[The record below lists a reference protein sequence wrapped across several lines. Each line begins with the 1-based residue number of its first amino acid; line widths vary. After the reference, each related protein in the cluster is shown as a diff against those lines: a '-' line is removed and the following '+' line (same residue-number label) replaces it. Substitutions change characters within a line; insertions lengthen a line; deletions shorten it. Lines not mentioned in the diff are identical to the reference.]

1 MKHQHSGL
9 RLVPKAAIFA
19 AAMAIALAAPLQA
32 AAAIAGASGDTP
44 LRYAADW
51 YQSFAPRT
59 ALDMV
64 RQTPGFTLDEG
75 AVRRGLSGAV
85 GNLLVDG
92 RRPSAKEQTLEEILQ
107 RIPAAQV
114 QGIEILRGAQT
125 AGDASGQAVLLNVIR
140 TPFTGQGV
148 GSMGFEY
155 AQQHRPMPNGWMA
168 WTGRAH
174 AIDYAVGAST
184 YSLRRELP
192 GTRELTDA
200 AGNST
205 GTRRDTSPR
214 DFGEYTVNGEA
225 ALELG
230 GGRLRMTGQA
240 HYERYH
246 EDSVIDTYDT
256 AEIPV
261 GSNFNPYTESRRSAE
276 FGGHFDREVGAW
288 NLSSILL
295 LTRGRFASDVTSTS
309 SDATGVPVY
318 QYAQQLERDSG
329 ESILRGTL
337 ARDLGSSQRLE
348 LGVEGALNTL
358 DAVLAATQD
367 FGGGTVPVDVPNS
380 NVLIEEKRAEAFV
393 NHSWRLDER
402 WSLDWR
408 LAGEFSRLDFSGQD
422 LSEDID
428 QVVKLAYAKPS
439 VQLTRSFGKSNQLRA
454 RVYRDVG
461 QLEFNDFVSSLSL
474 ADERVEGGNP
484 DLKPQTSWDAE
495 LAADLRLG
503 ADIALTLAAFHRWVS
518 DTADFVPVGPPDQLV
533 DAPGN
538 IGDGRIYG
546 LHVTARAPLKVLR
559 GASLTFDGTRQDSRV
574 TDPLTGE
581 TRGISE
587 FPQWQLAAGFRQDL
601 PRLAWGLSYTQKSAL
616 SSYLLEEIDRERV
629 SPSLDAFFE
638 LSLARGMRL
647 RFTAV
652 SLLGQPE
659 LRDRRFYAPDRRGAF
674 EHAERGERDPGT
686 WYQMSISGSF

>member
-1 MKHQHSGL
+1 MKSQYLGL
-9 RLVPKAAIFA
+9 RLIPKAA
-19 AAMAIALAAPLQA
+19 AIAALAAVIVAPLQA
-32 AAAIAGASGDTP
+32 ADTIVASTEGAP
-44 LRYAADW
+44 LRYGADW
-51 YQSFAPRT
+51 YRSFAPRT

-64 RQTPGFTLDEG
+64 RQTPGVSLDEG
-75 AVRRGLSGAV
+75 QSRRGLSGAV
-85 GNLLVDG
+85 GNVLVDG
-92 RRPSAKEQTLEEILQ
+92 RRPSAKEQTLEEILR
-107 RIPAAQV
+107 RIPAGQV

-148 GSMGFEY
+148 GSLGFEY
-155 AQQHRPMPNGWMA
+155 AQQHRPMPNGFMA

-192 GTRELTDA
+192 GTRDLTDA
-200 AGNST
+200 HGNST
-205 GTRRDTSPR
+205 GTRRDISPR

-225 ALELG
+225 ASGLG

-256 AEIPV
+256 YDIADEFA
-261 GSNFNPYTESRRSAE
+261 GSTFNPYTESRRNAE
-276 FGGHFDREVGAW
+276 FGGHFDREFGDW
-288 NLSSILL
+288 NLSSVLL

-309 SDATGVPVY
+309 TDSIGRPVY
-318 QYAQQLERDSG
+318 RYAQELERDSG

-337 ARDLGSSQRLE
+337 ARALGSAQRLE
-348 LGVEGALNTL
+348 IGIEGALNTL
-358 DAVLAATQD
+358 DAVLVATQD

-380 NVLIEEKRAEAFV
+380 NVLIEEERAEAFV
-393 NHSWRLDER
+393 NHSWRIDAR

-408 LAGEFSRLDFSGQD
+408 LAGEFSRLDFSGD
-422 LSEDID
+422 SD
-428 QVVKLAYAKPS
+428 QVEYLVYAKPS
-439 VQLTRSFGKSNQLRA
+439 VQLTRSFGKSNQWRA
-454 RVYRDVG
+454 RVFRDVG
-461 QLEFNDFVSSLSL
+461 QLDFNDFVSSLSL
-474 ADERVEGGNP
+474 SDERVEGGNP

-495 LAADLRLG
+495 LAADLRPG
-503 ADIALTLAAFHRWVS
+503 ADIALTLAVFHRWVS
-518 DTADFVPVGPPDQLV
+518 DTADFVPVGPPDELV

-546 LHVTARAPLKVLR
+546 LHVTARAPLKILR
-559 GASLTFDGTRQDSRV
+559 GSTLTFDGTRQESRI

-587 FPQWQLAAGFRQDL
+587 FQDWELAAGFRQDL
-601 PRLAWGLSYTQKSAL
+601 PRLAWGLSYTQKSVS
-616 SSYLLEEIDRERV
+616 SSYLLEEIERARP
-629 SPSLDAFFE
+629 SPSLDGFFE
-638 LSLARGMRL
+638 LALARGMRL
-647 RFTAV
+647 RFAAV

-659 LRDRRFYAPDRRGAF
+659 LRDRLFYEPDRRGAF
-674 EHAERGERDPGT
+674 DHAEIGERAPGT
-686 WYQMSISGSF
+686 WYQLSISGSF